1 MIQRIARLT
10 PSVKDGIRYSE
21 EKKKKKK
28 KPWKF
33 FLNWIHWNNF
43 CETEN
48 SNSTKLYFTII

>member
-28 KPWKF
+28 TMEILFELNSLKQ
-33 FLNWIHWNNF
+33 FLRNRKI
-43 CETEN
+43 
-48 SNSTKLYFTII
+48 K